1 MEIKRENELM
11 LILTV
16 NKNNLQKEVLE
27 SDRPVLIDFWASWC
41 GPCKSLSPIIDE
53 ISAEHPEIKVC
64 KVNIDEEQELASQ
77 FDIMSVPTLLV
88 IKDGKVVNQS
98 VGLKPKNQIL
108 EMLKLS

>member
-1 MEIKRENELM
+1 MSVL
-11 LILTV
+11 V
-16 NKNNLQKEVLE
+16 VSKNNFQKEVLE
-27 SDRPVLIDFWASWC
+27 SDTPVLLDFWASWC
-41 GPCKSLSPIIDE
+41 GPCKSLLPIIDE
-53 ISAEHPEIKVC
+53 ISIEHPEIKVC

-108 EMLKLS
+108 EML

>member
-1 MEIKRENELM
+1 MSVL
-11 LILTV
+11 LV
-16 NKNNLQKEVLE
+16 NKNNFQKEVLE

-41 GPCKSLSPIIDE
+41 GPCKAISPIIDE
-53 ISAEHPEIKVC
+53 IYEEHPEIKVC
-64 KVNIDEEQELASQ
+64 KINIDEEQELATQ

-108 EMLKLS
+108 QML

>member
-1 MEIKRENELM
+1 MSVL
-11 LILTV
+11 V
-16 NKNNLQKEVLE
+16 VSKNNFQKEVLE
-27 SDRPVLIDFWASWC
+27 SDRPVLLDFWASWC

-53 ISAEHPEIKVC
+53 ISAEHSEIKVC
-64 KVNIDEEQELASQ
+64 KINIDEEQELATQ

-108 EMLKLS
+108 QML

>member
-16 NKNNLQKEVLE
+16 NKNNFQKEVLE

-53 ISAEHPEIKVC
+53 ISEKHPEIKVC

-88 IKDGKVVNQS
+88 IKGGKVVNQS
-98 VGLKPKNQIL
+98 VGLKSKNQIL
-108 EMLKLS
+108 ELL

>member
-1 MEIKRENELM
+1 MAALV
-11 LILTV
+11 V
-16 NKNNLQKEVLE
+16 NKSNFQNEVLE
-27 SDRPVLIDFWASWC
+27 SDRTVLLDFWASWC

-64 KVNIDEEQELASQ
+64 KANIDEEQELATQ

-98 VGLKPKNQIL
+98 VGIKPKNQIL
-108 EMLKLS
+108 QML

>member
-1 MEIKRENELM
+1 MSVL
-11 LILTV
+11 LV
-16 NKNNLQKEVLE
+16 NKNNFQQEVLE

-41 GPCKSLSPIIDE
+41 GPCKAISPIIDE
-53 ISAEHPEIKVC
+53 ISEKHPEIKVC
-64 KVNIDEEQELASQ
+64 KTNIDEEQELATQ

-108 EMLKLS
+108 QML